1 MNTDILN
8 SILTKL
14 KQFTQDSPQFSTSG
28 EMDVKTAVA
37 RLTDEENLIGD
48 GSQEC
53 ALPTI
58 RGKQSDLK
66 SITGD
71 TVSQLK

>member
-14 KQFTQDSPQFSTSG
+14 KQFIQDSPQFSTSG
-28 EMDVKTAVA
+28 ELDVKTAVA

-58 RGKQSDLK
+58 QGKHSDLK